1 MPDLSPPRV
10 TDGGVTWWI
19 PLEEAPGGVR
29 IEVDWI
35 LPGNPEFTLSGATWT
50 YYLRRPAARRLEYRL
65 ILRDRDGQ
73 GDPGLDPTNPRH
85 IGNPFGDRSVIEF
98 ADYAQPDWVGTAPDG
113 DLEAID
119 VAPGRLGR
127 TIPARLWTPI
137 DLNLD
142 EPAPLLVAHDGS
154 GLASDAA
161 LLGWATWH
169 CTVRRKLRVLLLDPA
184 PGCRDA
190 WYSANED
197 YADDEVDVL
206 LAAVRTRVAVSGTVG
221 LGISL
226 GALATLALQRR
237 RPDAY
242 DAVVLQSGSFFT
254 PQTDPQESGYGQFDQ
269 VCRAVRSIK
278 ATRPARPVP
287 ALITCGAIE
296 ENLLNNIELAQALRT
311 QGYGVEWKV
320 VGDAHTMTGWRDAW
334 VPELDQLI
342 DLV

>member
-1 MPDLSPPRV
+1 MCGSRWIGSCPGTRSSP
-10 TDGGVTWWI
+10 
-19 PLEEAPGGVR
+19 
-29 IEVDWI
+29 
-35 LPGNPEFTLSGATWT
+35 S
-50 YYLRRPAARRLEYRL
+50 AARPGRTISAARPPAGWSTGSSSVTVTARG
-65 ILRDRDGQ
+65 IQASIRRTRD
-73 GDPGLDPTNPRH
+73 

-98 ADYAQPDWVGTAPDG
+98 ADYCRA
-113 DLEAID
+113 
-119 VAPGRLGR
+119 RLGR
-127 TIPARLWTPI
+127 DSARWRPGGHRRRARSAGPDDTGPLVDPHRPESRRAGAAVGGSRRIGARERRRTARLG
-137 DLNLD
+137 DLALYG
-142 EPAPLLVAHDGS
+142 PAK
-154 GLASDAA
+154 AS
-161 LLGWATWH
+161 
-169 CTVRRKLRVLLLDPA
+169 VLLLDPA

-334 VPELDQLI
+334 APELDQLI